1 MAKKR
6 NYALNPPA
14 NLTELN
20 KDSMLDY
27 VIGLNDEKELAWF
40 IDLLDNH
47 KEMKEYKFD
56 TKDGKHKK
64 GDPLEGYN
72 LPPIRKA
79 FARHYFP
86 SLFEKKTTKPQNS
99 FEARLEEARKK
110 INK

>member
-40 IDLLDNH
+40 IDLLDNN

-79 FARHYFP
+79 FARRYFP
-86 SLFEKKTTKPQNS
+86 SLLEKKTKKQIDN
-99 FEARLEEARKK
+99 FEKRVEEIRKQLK
-110 INK
+110 K